1 MTTLLHLPQ
10 KKKKVPKS
18 TQKSFFFE
26 RHFCSLLRFLFFLQ
40 LFHLGWIALPF
51 ASANFL
57 LYFSVSYALN
67 VNCQVSL
74 GWLENS
80 RDKLIKC
87 AFTCATHP
95 TGETHV
101 QSSRERRMQCSSHV
115 KGKYLIILLLSFLTF
130 VKWSFMSF
138 LTHWNPPPQ
147 KKKKKKK
154 PNSIMS

>member
-10 KKKKVPKS
+10 KKKKYLKALKNLSFLRGTFAVCYGF
-18 TQKSFFFE
+18 SFFF
-26 RHFCSLLRFLFFLQ
+26 
-40 LFHLGWIALPF
+40 WIALPF

-115 KGKYLIILLLSFLTF
+115 KGGSNTLWVCNNFTIKVLTI

-138 LTHWNPPPQ
+138 LTC
-147 KKKKKKK
+147 
-154 PNSIMS
+154 